1 MHISFFRHFFIILIC
16 NCLWIN
22 LLRIFW
28 IFVILLAILLP
39 IKSPVAS
46 AVFWT
51 ALFEK
56 VLSASV
62 TDSQRALHVES
73 TSILRRYVEN
83 QISTNYYVTS
93 TYFFDLIS
101 LVEKSTLFPR
111 IFFDV
116 IWMVEKSTLFPSTFF
131 DVISMVEKSTLFPR
145 TFFDIIS
152 MVQKSTFFPRT
163 FFGVISLIKKS
174 TLFPRTYFSVISMV
188 EKSTLLPLFRYNF
201 SSRNIYLLFST

>member
-56 VLSASV
+56 VLSAYV

-83 QISTNYYVTS
+83 QISTNYCVTS

-111 IFFDV
+111 
-116 IWMVEKSTLFPSTFF
+116 TFF

-152 MVQKSTFFPRT
+152 IVQKSTFFPRT

-174 TLFPRTYFSVISMV
+174 TLFPRAYFGVISMV